1 MNFFIKLFYS
11 LFLYISINF
20 FFLSNAYSDQ
30 LDIILGATTKHYC
43 TCIFISNLSREQC
56 DKMFDRSISNTV
68 TDSELI
74 ETIKQTKI
82 QVNQTLKEVAMS
94 TPDKSVK
101 SVYAMEK
108 GCHLDNLNQ

>member
-1 MNFFIKLFYS
+1 
-11 LFLYISINF
+11 
-20 FFLSNAYSDQ
+20 
-30 LDIILGATTKHYC
+30 
-43 TCIFISNLSREQC
+43 
-56 DKMFDRSISNTV
+56 
-68 TDSELI
+68 
-74 ETIKQTKI
+74 KQTKI